1 MIKRVMIVDDDIV
14 VRHGIRCAL
23 PWEKYGFFIDQE
35 ASNGKQALELIR
47 QRAPDILVTD
57 VKMPVCDGLQL
68 CAKASELIPNLP
80 MIILSG
86 YEDFEYAKQA
96 IHLGVKEYIV
106 KPVEVDVLLE
116 VLQTVTKRK
125 TNSIDECTSI
135 TRLILGASILQNR
148 IIRNAI
154 HVVEKRYMEQFAMG
168 EVAAELGLSK
178 SYFGRQFK
186 NKAGMSFIEFVN
198 RYRIECAKEL
208 LGNPDL
214 KGNDIAEMVG
224 YQSYKYFHEN
234 FVRYVGC
241 SPQRFRDN

>member
-23 PWEKYGFFIDQE
+23 PWEEYGFVIDQE

-47 QRAPDILVTD
+47 QRVPDILVTD

-68 CAKASELIPNLP
+68 CAKVSELIPDLP

-86 YEDFEYAKQA
+86 YEDFEYAKEA
-96 IHLGVKEYIV
+96 IRLGVKEYIV
-106 KPVEVDVLLE
+106 KPIEVDVLLK
-116 VLQTVTKRK
+116 VLQTVTKGK
-125 TNSIDECTSI
+125 INSIDECASI
-135 TRLILGASILQNR
+135 TRFILGAGMLQNR

-154 HVVEKRYMEQFAMG
+154 NVVESRYMEQLDIGA
-168 EVAAELGLSK
+168 VAGQLGLSK

-186 NKAGMSFIEFVN
+186 KKAGMSFIEFVN

-208 LGNPDL
+208 LDNPDL
-214 KGNDIAEMVG
+214 KGNAIAEMVG
-224 YQSYKYFHEN
+224 YQSYKYFHTN